1 MAQMSLVAATWATMM
16 PPDKNA
22 WIAVAYAAINET
34 MLWRVVRRR
43 MLAARLVPISRTRAA
58 ANVGGPLHIPI
69 SNQLLERH
77 RRLISTPMW
86 SASHIIDVVMNAKNL
101 RAKVLTTIGRCF
113 ATNRDIPGVWSRTDC
128 GGEELP
134 GSASTFNPSR

>member
-22 WIAVAYAAINET
+22 WIAIAYAAINET

-69 SNQLLERH
+69 SNQLIERY
-77 RRLISTPMW
+77 RCLISTPMW
-86 SASHIIDVVMNAKNL
+86 SASHRIDEATSAKT
-101 RAKVLTTIGRCF
+101 RATKF
-113 ATNRDIPGVWSRTDC
+113 
-128 GGEELP
+128 
-134 GSASTFNPSR
+134 